1 MSQSKATTE
10 FIYEPVQAGLAE
22 VEARLKGLAGGGH
35 QQLAQLLGHLTKSP
49 GKRVRPAITLLA
61 SRFHSDEGGDS
72 PVIMAAAVEL
82 LHMAS
87 LVHDDT
93 VDDSPVRRGVATV
106 SSLWGNNVAVLLGD
120 YVFATSGVFV
130 CETGNMRVIR
140 RFSETIMELSTGEL
154 METFGAFKLDCTYE
168 QYKERIYNKT
178 ASLFRTAAESGAIL
192 SGAPETVIHSLTQ
205 YGYNLGMAF
214 QIVDDILDFEG
225 TQEEVGKPVGH
236 DLLQGTLTLPSMLLL
251 ERYPDNNPVVDLFQG
266 KEPDNNRRRALEMI
280 HDSTIIQDCYG
291 VARGFHESA
300 ATVLKQ
306 LPDTRERR
314 SLEELL
320 DYVVVRRQ

>member
-1 MSQSKATTE
+1 MSQSKVTTE

-22 VEARLKGLAGGGH
+22 VEARLKKLGSEGH
-35 QQLAQLLGHLTKSP
+35 QQIANLLGHLTKSP

-61 SRFHSDEGGDS
+61 SRFHSEDAGDT
-72 PVIMAAAVEL
+72 PVTMATAVEL

-93 VDDSPVRRGVATV
+93 VDDSPVRRGIATI
-106 SSLWGNNVAVLLGD
+106 SSIWGRNVAVLLGD

-130 CETGNMRVIR
+130 SDTGNVRVVR
-140 RFSETIMELSTGEL
+140 RFSETIRELAAGEL
-154 METFGAFKLDCTYE
+154 MEIFGAFKLDHTYE

-214 QIVDDILDFEG
+214 Q
-225 TQEEVGKPVGH
+225 
-236 DLLQGTLTLPSMLLL
+236 
-251 ERYPDNNPVVDLFQG
+251 
-266 KEPDNNRRRALEMI
+266 
-280 HDSTIIQDCYG
+280 
-291 VARGFHESA
+291 
-300 ATVLKQ
+300 
-306 LPDTRERR
+306 
-314 SLEELL
+314 
-320 DYVVVRRQ
+320 